1 VNLTVASQLGNR
13 QSRERMKLDL
23 LADFYNGLN
32 HPQYTTGSTNT
43 ANYTEHVGETNYLT
57 PGNPLFAQWSQVFS
71 SHARVLQVGAKF
83 TF

>member
-1 VNLTVASQLGNR
+1 
-13 QSRERMKLDL
+13 MKLDL

-57 PGNPLFAQWSQVFS
+57 PGNPLSAQWSQVFS